1 MPTLDF
7 SLKAESIEEL
17 IREAQE
23 TANTFVNPNMKP
35 VLASARIVGLSWGM
49 SFEGDFIY
57 EVVSPHD
64 LPV

>member
-35 VLASARIVGLSWGM
+35 VLASARIVGLSWGH
-49 SFEGDFIY
+49 
-57 EVVSPHD
+57 V
-64 LPV
+64 L